1 MTVRGYSLVDHSRTN
16 GRGEVGFEMTCI
28 LEVLNL
34 LMKSTF
40 VVRDREEVSVS
51 LGMWILAA
59 GLGRFSSMGK

>member
-1 MTVRGYSLVDHSRTN
+1 MTVRGYSLVDHSRSN
-16 GRGEVGFEMTCI
+16 GRGEMGFEMRCI

-40 VVRDREEVSVS
+40 VVRDREELSVS
-51 LGMWILAA
+51 LGMWIFAA